1 MPVTTLPS
9 QAQVVIVG
17 GGILGC
23 STAYHLA
30 RAGYKDVLV
39 LEQGKLAGGTTW
51 HAAGLVGQLRPNR
64 SMTSMSRYGVALYK
78 TLEQETGLATGW
90 KACGSLYVAQRE
102 SRLQWMRQQA
112 TLARRFGVLC
122 EEVSPR
128 EAADLF
134 PVMRHDD
141 LVGALWLPEDGKVN
155 PYDLCM
161 SLARGARQAGV
172 RIVENARVSTV
183 LSKTQGRRRSVF
195 GVRVG
200 LSDGEQEIVC
210 EVLVN
215 CAGQWARQFA
225 ALAQVN
231 VPLYAAEHFYI
242 VTDVIPGIDAMLPVM
257 RDPDGYIYYKEEV
270 GGLLMGGFEPRAK
283 PWQADPIPDDFQF
296 QLLNEDWDQFEVLMK
311 SALHRTPCLETAGVK
326 MLLNGP
332 ESFTPDGN
340 FIMGEAPE
348 CHQYFVCAGFN
359 SSGIANSVAQHLASI
374 SPPG

>member
-78 TLEQETGLATGW
+78 TLEQETGLVTGW

-172 RIVENARVSTV
+172 RIVENARVSAV
-183 LSKTQGRRRSVF
+183 LSKTQGRRRSVC

-332 ESFTPDGN
+332 ESFTPD
-340 FIMGEAPE
+340 
-348 CHQYFVCAGFN
+348 
-359 SSGIANSVAQHLASI
+359 
-374 SPPG
+374 